1 MKSVNLSMRQ
11 AADKGAIMAKKKI
24 LIVEDDDD
32 VSRGLRVIL
41 RANDYLTVVAGDAV
55 TAVSQA
61 KSENPDLIILDLG
74 LPAGDGYLV
83 MERLGNIESVA
94 SIPVIVFT
102 ARDEEGHRERS
113 LEAGAKAFF
122 QKPVESTEMLAA
134 IREILEGPSSMQPAL
149 VPF

>member
-1 MKSVNLSMRQ
+1 
-11 AADKGAIMAKKKI
+11 MAKKKI

-32 VSRGLRVIL
+32 VSRGLRVIF
-41 RANDYLTVVAGDAV
+41 RAHDYLSVIAGDAV

-74 LPAGDGYLV
+74 IPAGDGYLV
-83 MERLGNIESVA
+83 MERLANIESLA

-102 ARDEEGHRERS
+102 ARDEEWHRQRS

-122 QKPVESTEMLAA
+122 QKPVDPAAMLAA
-134 IREILEGPSSMQPAL
+134 IKQILEGPGALQPTMVAWGCGS
-149 VPF
+149 